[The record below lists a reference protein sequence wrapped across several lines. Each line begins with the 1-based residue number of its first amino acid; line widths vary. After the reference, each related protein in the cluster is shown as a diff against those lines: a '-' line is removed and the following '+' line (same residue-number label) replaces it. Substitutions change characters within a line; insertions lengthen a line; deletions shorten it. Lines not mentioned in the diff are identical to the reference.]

1 MAQLKEV
8 LANLDKKL
16 EKYDDKPNTFY
27 GKVSTVSKAISKA
40 TKMPRSQIIGG
51 ALAAFCVIFFWI
63 LGMAFLATFVGTVY
77 PTYKS
82 FKAIESREKDDDTK
96 WLTYWVIFATLQN
109 LEFFSAY
116 IVFWIP
122 FYQPLRMALLVWCML
137 PIPANGSKVLYDQVI
152 KKFFLKHQVDID
164 GLASKAAKAAE
175 AAAEAVKDE

>member
-1 MAQLKEV
+1 MAMYLSSSSSFSS
-8 LANLDKKL
+8 
-16 EKYDDKPNTFY
+16 PSFPTF
-27 GKVSTVSKAISKA
+27 V
-40 TKMPRSQIIGG
+40 Q
-51 ALAAFCVIFFWI
+51 
-63 LGMAFLATFVGTVY
+63 VGTVY

-164 GLASKAAKAAE
+164 GLASKAAKVSKCAHRMPAVTASTCPIKRGVDAGTRRRAAS
-175 AAAEAVKDE
+175 VRFLNT